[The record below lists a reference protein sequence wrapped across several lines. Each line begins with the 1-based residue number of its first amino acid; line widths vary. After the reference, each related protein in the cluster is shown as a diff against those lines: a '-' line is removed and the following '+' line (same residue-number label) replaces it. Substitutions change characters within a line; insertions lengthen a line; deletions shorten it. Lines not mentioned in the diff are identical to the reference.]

1 MQLLKYNLINGPK
14 QTVKD
19 YLQALNTDDLQTVY
33 SSSFTYGLNMPDL
46 IRKMRDEL
54 RKRKIDT
61 QACLF

>member
-14 QTVKD
+14 QTVTD
-19 YLQALNTDDLQTVY
+19 YLKSLNNDELETVY
-33 SSSFTYGLNMPDL
+33 TSSFTYGLYMPDL

>member
-14 QTVKD
+14 QTVTD
-19 YLQALNTDDLQTVY
+19 YLQALNNDELQTVY
-33 SSSFTYGLNMPDL
+33 SSSFTYGLKMPDL